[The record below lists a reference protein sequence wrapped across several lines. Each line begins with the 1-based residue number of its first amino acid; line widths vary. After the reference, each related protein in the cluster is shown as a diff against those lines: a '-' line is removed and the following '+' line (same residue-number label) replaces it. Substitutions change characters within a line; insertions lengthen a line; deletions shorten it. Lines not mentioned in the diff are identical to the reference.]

1 MKREIFSQHL
11 LTDRID
17 RAVYIALSIGIGE
30 PVTEKQ
36 LPKEHK
42 VLVITDTGVVLV
54 KSASGKTITMFVA
67 TLEQLSYITNGR
79 APNWLLKK
87 VLKNQ
92 KAGHIKN
99 QDKAR
104 Y

>member
-1 MKREIFSQHL
+1 MMREVFSQHL

-30 PVTEKQ
+30 PVIEK
-36 LPKEHK
+36 PIPEERK
-42 VLVITDTGVVLV
+42 VLIITDTGVVLV
-54 KSASGKTITMFVA
+54 KSTSGKTITMFIA
-67 TLEQLSYITNGR
+67 TLEQLSYIADGH
-79 APNWLLKK
+79 APGWLLKK

-99 QDKAR
+99 QDRVR

>member
-1 MKREIFSQHL
+1 MMREVFSQHL

-30 PVTEKQ
+30 PVIEK
-36 LPKEHK
+36 PVPEEHK
-42 VLVITDTGVVLV
+42 ILVITDTGVVLV
-54 KSASGKTITMFVA
+54 KGANGKTITMFIA
-67 TLEQLSYITNGR
+67 SLEQLSYITDGH
-79 APNWLLKK
+79 APGWLLKK